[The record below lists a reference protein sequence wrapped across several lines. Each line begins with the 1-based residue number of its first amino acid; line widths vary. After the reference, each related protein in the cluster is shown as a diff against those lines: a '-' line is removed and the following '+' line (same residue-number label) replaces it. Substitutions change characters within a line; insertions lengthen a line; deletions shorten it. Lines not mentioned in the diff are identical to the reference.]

1 MTIHVRL
8 RCSQTEQSCQ
18 GREPCQAARNTLRQ
32 VDIPSVLFPMVVI
45 HKHRRVT
52 STYVVYWH
60 EALKHPSIAPLSK
73 VQTIRV
79 SKHACQ
85 SPFVS
90 GRTSSSAMV
99 PSSARQRQRRA
110 DSAKHVAV
118 RPGNISQC
126 QGRAHEPTIGSER
139 PVTSRAWVFRPMQSL
154 TLPCAGPCSI
164 GEVTSSPAAVHL
176 Q

>member
-1 MTIHVRL
+1 MFDYDAHKLNKVAKAESLVKLPEIRF
-8 RCSQTEQSCQ
+8 
-18 GREPCQAARNTLRQ
+18 ARSTSHPFFL
-32 VDIPSVLFPMVVI
+32 PMVVI
-45 HKHRRVT
+45 HKHRRLT

-90 GRTSSSAMV
+90 GRTSSSAVV

-110 DSAKHVAV
+110 DSSKHVAV

-139 PVTSRAWVFRPMQSL
+139 PVTSRAWVCGPMQSL

-164 GEVTSSPAAVHL
+164 GEVTLSPAAVHL